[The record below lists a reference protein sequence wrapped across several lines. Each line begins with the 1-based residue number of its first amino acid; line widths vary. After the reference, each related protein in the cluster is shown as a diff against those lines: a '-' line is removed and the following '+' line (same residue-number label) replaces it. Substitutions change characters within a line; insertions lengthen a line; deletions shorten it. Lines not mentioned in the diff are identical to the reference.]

1 MPMSKG
7 VCCGYLS
14 LKLMLIMIALVDI
27 TIGASA
33 IAIGVIAFAK
43 FNLPISLIA
52 YVVMNSICL
61 LLAIGSLFAI

>member
-14 LKLMLIMIALVDI
+14 LKLMLILIALVDI

-33 IAIGVIAFAK
+33 LAIGVIAFVK
-43 FNLPISLIA
+43 FNLKFSLVA
-52 YVVMNSICL
+52 YVIMNSICL
-61 LLAIGSLFAI
+61 LLAIGSLYAI